1 VGATVVE
8 CVYVA
13 GALLEVAGVGC
24 VIWGLST
31 GRRRARAF
39 KRERPHFGRD
49 FRFSRGL
56 RAPALETAQVTRQQ
70 RKLENEQEHQK
81 EEILGLLAGRR
92 SEWIGAILL
101 ILGIVAG
108 TVANIAN
115 TR

>member
-1 VGATVVE
+1 MAPTLVK

-13 GALLEVAGVGC
+13 GSLLEVAGVGC

-39 KRERPHFGRD
+39 KRERLHFGRE
-49 FRFSRGL
+49 FRFPRGF
-56 RAPALETAQVTRQQ
+56 RPPAQEAAQVTRHQ